1 MAQFNVK
8 ASAYGKEVIIAV
20 EAETSIE
27 AIEKV
32 KAGEYWEQTSSL
44 TEGHEID
51 LGTEDEPKGH
61 ELEVSIV
68 E

>member
-20 EAETSIE
+20 EAETSVE
-27 AIEKV
+27 AVEKV
-32 KAGEYWEQTSSL
+32 RAGEYWEQTSVL
-44 TEGHEID
+44 TEGQTID
-51 LGTEDEPKGH
+51 LGTEEEPKGH

>member
-8 ASAYGKEVIIAV
+8 ASAYDKEVIIAV
-20 EAETSIE
+20 EAETSVE

-32 KAGEYWEQTSSL
+32 AAGEYWEQTSVL
-44 TEGHEID
+44 TEGHSVD
-51 LGTEDEPKGH
+51 MGTEEEPKGH
-61 ELEVSIV
+61 ELHITIV